1 MDLQREWR
9 IQDGGRLQCVV
20 YVLRRNDVINV
31 ANDNR
36 SVGRHQNFCQTSVL
50 IKLQG
55 EGLYHPLPPPPAEL
69 LFPSPQSR
77 KVRKSPI

>member
-50 IKLQG
+50 VKLQG
-55 EGLYHPLPPPPAEL
+55 EGLYHPLPPRRTSL
-69 LFPSPQSR
+69 SLSPVSEG
-77 KVRKSPI
+77 P